1 MRHYAKL
8 FAATLTASSLTLV
21 AMAGAMAGPV
31 EFFQGVYQDLLGPT
45 QFEKAKA
52 AYDSRDYPTAMQQFW
67 PLAEQ
72 GEPSAQFYLGVMY
85 EHGMGVRQS
94 YVEAA
99 KWLRLAA
106 EGDYAPA
113 FLSLAELYDDGL
125 GVPKNKAEAMRWYC
139 RAAEDGD
146 PLAQNYLGSIPGSL
160 DELCPK

>member
-1 MRHYAKL
+1 
-8 FAATLTASSLTLV
+8 
-21 AMAGAMAGPV
+21 
-31 EFFQGVYQDLLGPT
+31 
-45 QFEKAKA
+45 
-52 AYDSRDYPTAMQQFW
+52 MQQFW

-139 RAAEDGD
+139 RAAENGD
-146 PLAQNYLGSIPGSL
+146 PLAQNYLGNIPGSL